1 MFPSLEQVWTLPR
14 HSQLISINQ
23 IPHKR
28 VLQRKRGTKTDIVV
42 VVVVVVA
49 VSRAAILRVIIPSAA
64 TFSMPVPY

>member
-1 MFPSLEQVWTLPR
+1 MFPSLEQVWTLLR
-14 HSQLISINQ
+14 HSQLIPINQ

-28 VLQRKRGTKTDIVV
+28 VLKRKHGTKTDIVV

-49 VSRAAILRVIIPSAA
+49 VRRAAIPRVVVPRSA